1 MSLYDDLDLPADAT
15 EAQIK
20 AAHRKAAKRHHPD
33 AGGKREDFERVQ
45 RAALILRDPARRER
59 YDRDG
64 TVEDEATVDRELQG
78 AVSLMN
84 EVFQAALA
92 SSPSLERIDI
102 IGGAKAMLAE
112 SMRHVE
118 QQQAGERKAKAKFE
132 KAAKRLRHK
141 GKGPN
146 MLGQIIDDQ
155 ITACQGQIERLALN
169 LAAHK
174 RASGLLD
181 EYDWTV
187 DAAPDWDNMTWADVG
202 GLRGHGASTAP

>member
-1 MSLYDDLDLPADAT
+1 MSLYDDLGIDKDASDA
-15 EAQIK
+15 EIK
-20 AAHRKAAKRHHPD
+20 AAHRRAAKRHHPD

-45 RAALILRDPARRER
+45 RAALILRDPGKRER

-64 TVEDEATVDRELQG
+64 TVEDDAAVDHELQG

-92 SSPSLERIDI
+92 TSPSLERTNI
-102 IGGAKAMLAE
+102 IGGAKGMLAE
-112 SMRHVE
+112 SMRNVE
-118 QQQAGERKAKAKFE
+118 QQQASERKAKVKFE

-146 MLGQIIDDQ
+146 MLGQIIGDQ
-155 ITACQGQIERLALN
+155 IAACQAMIDRLDMN

-174 RASGLLD
+174 RAAVMLD
-181 EYDWTV
+181 EYDWAV
-187 DAAPDWDNMTWADVG
+187 DSAPAWADFDFG
-202 GLRGHGASTAP
+202 EMRGLTGSTRP

>member
-1 MSLYDDLDLPADAT
+1 MSLYDDLGIAPDASDA
-15 EAQIK
+15 EIK
-20 AAHRKAAKRHHPD
+20 AAHRRAAKRHHPD

-45 RAALILRDPARRER
+45 RAALILRDPGKRQR

-64 TVEDEATVDRELQG
+64 TVEDDASIDHELQG

-92 SSPSLERIDI
+92 SSPSLERTDI
-102 IGGAKAMLAE
+102 IGSAKAILAE
-112 SMRHVE
+112 SIRNVE
-118 QQQAGERKAKAKFE
+118 QQQARARADMRRFE
-132 KAAKRLRHK
+132 KAATRLKHK

-155 ITACQGQIERLALN
+155 IKGCQAHIAALDIN
-169 LAAHK
+169 IVAHK
-174 RASGLLD
+174 RATTMLG

-187 DAAPDWDNMTWADVG
+187 DRAPDWHDFARAEPS
-202 GLRGHGASTAP
+202 GLTGLLRP

>member
-15 EAQIK
+15 ETQIK

-64 TVEDEATVDRELQG
+64 TVEDEAAVDRELQG

-92 SSPSLERIDI
+92 SSPSLERTDI

-112 SMRHVE
+112 SIRHVE
-118 QQQAGERKAKAKFE
+118 QQQKDERKTKARFE

-146 MLGQIIDDQ
+146 MLGQIIGDKIASCQAQ
-155 ITACQGQIERLALN
+155 IDRLALN
-169 LAAHK
+169 ISAHK

-187 DAAPDWDNMTWADVG
+187 DKAPDWEYIAWVDVG
-202 GLRGHGASTAP
+202 GHRGSTAP

>member
-1 MSLYDDLDLPADAT
+1 MSLYDDLGLRPDASDA
-15 EAQIK
+15 EIK
-20 AAHRKAAKRHHPD
+20 AAHRRAAKRHHPD

-45 RAALILRDPARRER
+45 RAALILRDPDKRER

-92 SSPSLERIDI
+92 TSPSLERTDI

-112 SMRHVE
+112 SIRHVE

-146 MLGQIIDDQ
+146 MLGQIIADQ

-174 RASGLLD
+174 RASTLLD

-187 DAAPDWDNMTWADVG
+187 DAAPDWADLDISLMR
-202 GLRGHGASTAP
+202 GLTGSTRP